1 MNELYELELELNN
14 KGYKLIAGCDEAG
27 RGPMAGPLVAAAVIL
42 PKGLKIEL
50 LNDSKKV
57 SKKNREKL
65 FDLIIEKALSYSIT
79 FIDVETVDNLNV
91 YKASQKA
98 MIESIYKL
106 GTKPE
111 IVLSDAMPLD
121 IVIKCI
127 PIIHGDLLSS
137 NIAAASILAKVS
149 RDRYMEKMAVIYPE
163 YGFEQHKGYVTKLHL
178 KRLAQHG
185 PCEIHRKSF
194 SPVKKFL

>member
-1 MNELYELELELNN
+1 MNSLYEYEIDLNK
-14 KGYKLIAGCDEAG
+14 KGYTLIAGCDEAG
-27 RGPMAGPLVAAAVIL
+27 RGPMAGPLVASAVIL
-42 PKGLKIEL
+42 PKGLFIEL

-65 FDLIIEKALSYSIT
+65 FDIITEKALSYSIT
-79 FIDVETVDNLNV
+79 FIDVEAVDYLNV

-98 MIESIYKL
+98 MIESINNLKV
-106 GTKPE
+106 KPE

-121 IVIKCI
+121 ISVKCI
-127 PIIHGDLLSS
+127 PIIHGDSLSS

-149 RDRYMEKMAVIYPE
+149 RDRYMEKMATIYPE
-163 YGFEQHKGYVTKLHL
+163 YGFDKHKGYVTKLHL
-178 KRLAQHG
+178 ETLKEFG

-194 SPVKKFL
+194 APVKKYL